1 MRMSCH
7 ACPHSVRTNFEQA
20 QMSVSPSRQQQG
32 QQQWQSSMLVCFQ
45 LSRNTVCADCSNC
58 DIAAA
63 VNSTARMRII
73 FMVTRMPL
81 LCVPFPPKLKQLSA
95 ASTSIFNVGPQRRT
109 TEAVPSPD
117 KGGFRGVQVQPR
129 DDCHTANI
137 SQLLVLSTM
146 QDLE

>member
-1 MRMSCH
+1 MLMSCH
-7 ACPHSVRTNFEQA
+7 ACPHSVRNTFEQP

-73 FMVTRMPL
+73 IMGYTHATAMCPL
-81 LCVPFPPKLKQLSA
+81 FPLNPSSCRQQVQVYVMLGR
-95 ASTSIFNVGPQRRT
+95 NVEPQRPCHHLT
-109 TEAVPSPD
+109 KEGLEGCSCNPVVTATLPISPS
-117 KGGFRGVQVQPR
+117 
-129 DDCHTANI
+129 C
-137 SQLLVLSTM
+137 
-146 QDLE
+146 